1 LIEDLHDLAPPFHA
15 MEGAVA
21 VVDEEV
27 STVFVGG
34 IPSDATPRE
43 LDNLCRFL
51 PGFVNSK
58 VDLKKGKT
66 LFVRFDTP
74 SSAFNAIS
82 ALHGQVFD
90 RLNPGEPLR
99 VVLAK
104 SNMKSDKP
112 STWIEYLE
120 TQPPP
125 PAFPP
130 TYSGHNGPTFGTFP
144 AGVPA
149 GKRSRMQEDPSEV
162 DTVASVGAAERGIDE
177 ESLRT
182 FFSCLP
188 GFVTFK
194 PNPRMG
200 GGFAKFESA
209 AFAVKAIEL
218 ATEQS
223 IPAEIA
229 KSSMGSH
236 LNQPAPQAYQPPIYQ
251 PPPQQPP
258 LWRGPG
264 TATGVKRQREFEEH
278 EEVDTVASVG
288 AAEKGIAE
296 ASLRAIFAT
305 MPGFVAFKPNPRMGG
320 GFAKFESAALAV
332 DAAANARAQGVPADI
347 ARSSMITT
355 GMEMG
360 MQQAAPVVTFYAKQ
374 QSEPAREVDT
384 VACVG
389 ATERGFDESHL
400 RAFFSERPG
409 FVTFKA
415 NPRMGGGF
423 AKFETPHLAVEAIAG
438 AQERGIPADMA
449 RTSMQ
454 AT

>member
-1 LIEDLHDLAPPFHA
+1 
-15 MEGAVA
+15 MEGVA
-21 VVDEEV
+21 ATMDEEV

-82 ALHGQVFD
+82 ALNGQVFD

-99 VVLAK
+99 VVLAR

-112 STWIEYLE
+112 STWIEYPE

-130 TYSGHNGPTFGTFP
+130 LYSGQNGPGFGTFP
-144 AGVPA
+144 AGAPA
-149 GKRSRMQEDPSEV
+149 GKRPRVQEDPSEV
-162 DTVASVGAAERGIDE
+162 DTVASVGATERGIDE
-177 ESLRT
+177 ESLRS

-209 AFAVKAIEL
+209 AYAFKAIEL
-218 ATEQS
+218 ALEQS

-229 KSSMGSH
+229 KSSMGSNSSH
-236 LNQPAPQAYQPPIYQ
+236 WAQSQQQAYQPPVYQ
-251 PPPQQPP
+251 PPPHQPP

-264 TATGVKRQREFEEH
+264 TVTSVKRQRDFDEL

-320 GFAKFESAALAV
+320 GFAKFETAAMAV
-332 DAAANARAQGVPADI
+332 DAAANARAQGVPADM
-347 ARSSMITT
+347 ARSSMIVTADQQQQQQQ
-355 GMEMG
+355 
-360 MQQAAPVVTFYAKQ
+360 QQASPVVTFYAKQ
-374 QSEPAREVDT
+374 EPARDVDT

-389 ATERGFDESHL
+389 AAERGFDETML
-400 RAFFSERPG
+400 RSFFSERPG
-409 FVTFKA
+409 FMTFKA

-423 AKFETPHLAVEAIAG
+423 AKFETPHFAVEAIAV
-438 AQERGIPADMA
+438 AQERGIPAEMA
-449 RTSMQ
+449 RSSMQ
-454 AT
+454 ASA

>member
-1 LIEDLHDLAPPFHA
+1 
-15 MEGAVA
+15 MEGAA
-21 VVDEEV
+21 VDEEV

-99 VVLAK
+99 VVLAR

-112 STWIEYLE
+112 STWIEYPE

-125 PAFPP
+125 PAYPP
-130 TYSGHNGPTFGTFP
+130 VYSGQNGPAFGTFP
-144 AGVPA
+144 AGAPA
-149 GKRSRMQEDPSEV
+149 AKRPRVQEDPSEV
-162 DTVASVGAAERGIDE
+162 DTVASVGASEKGIDE

-182 FFSCLP
+182 FFSTLP

-209 AFAVKAIEL
+209 ACAFKAIEL
-218 ATEQS
+218 ALEQS

-236 LNQPAPQAYQPPIYQ
+236 IAQSTLQAFQPPMYQPTT
-251 PPPQQPP
+251 PQQPP

-264 TATGVKRQREFEEH
+264 TSIGVKRQRESDELED
-278 EEVDTVASVG
+278 VDTVASVG
-288 AAEKGIAE
+288 AAEKGISE

-305 MPGFVAFKPNPRMGG
+305 MPGFLAFKPNPRMGG
-320 GFAKFESAALAV
+320 GFAKFESAMMAV
-332 DAAANARAQGVPADI
+332 DAAANARAQGVPAEM
-347 ARSSMITT
+347 ARSSMVTT
-355 GMEMG
+355 GVVD
-360 MQQAAPVVTFYAKQ
+360 QQPAPVVTFYAKQ
-374 QSEPAREVDT
+374 QTDPAREVDT

-389 ATERGFDESHL
+389 AAERGFDEAML
-400 RAFFSERPG
+400 RGFFSERPG

-423 AKFETPHLAVEAIAG
+423 AKFETPHLAVEAIAA

-454 AT
+454 AAT

>member
-1 LIEDLHDLAPPFHA
+1 
-15 MEGAVA
+15 M
-21 VVDEEV
+21 

-99 VVLAK
+99 VVLAR

-112 STWIEYLE
+112 STWIEYPE

-130 TYSGHNGPTFGTFP
+130 IYSSQNGPAFGAFP
-144 AGVPA
+144 AGAPA

-200 GGFAKFESA
+200 GGFAKFENA

-218 ATEQS
+218 AMEQS

-236 LNQPAPQAYQPPIYQ
+236 LSQPTPQAYQPPIFQ
-251 PPPQQPP
+251 ATPQQPP

-264 TATGVKRQREFEEH
+264 TAMGVKRQREDEGL

-320 GFAKFESAALAV
+320 GFAKFETAAFAF
-332 DAAANARAQGVPADI
+332 DAAANARAQGVPADM

-355 GMEMG
+355 GMDQ
-360 MQQAAPVVTFYAKQ
+360 QQAAPVVTFYAKQ
-374 QSEPAREVDT
+374 QSEPARDVDT

-389 ATERGFDESHL
+389 AAERGFDETML
-400 RAFFSERPG
+400 RGFFSEKPG

-423 AKFETPHLAVEAIAG
+423 AKFETPHLAVEAITA